1 LQPKPDW
8 KTRLLEHREGAA
20 KGPMWKRVLRIGGGV
35 IFLVLG
41 IIGFFVP
48 ILQGFLFTL
57 IGLTLLS
64 RESRRV
70 RRLLY
75 WLRGRTEIEEPAK
88 AESGKV
94 ADDEALPNPARDVQ
108 PGQGPI
114 A

>member
-1 LQPKPDW
+1 MSTKPDW
-8 KTRLLEHREGAA
+8 KTRLLEHREDAE
-20 KGPMWKRVLRIGGGV
+20 KGPLWKRVLRIGGGV
-35 IFLVLG
+35 TFLVLG

-75 WLRGRTEIEEPAK
+75 WLRGRTELEP
-88 AESGKV
+88 EPVV
-94 ADDEALPNPARDVQ
+94 ADATPAEPEENR
-108 PGQGPI
+108 GG
-114 A
+114 AGNAANERR

>member
-1 LQPKPDW
+1 MSTKPDW
-8 KTRLLEHREGAA
+8 KTRLLEHREDAD
-20 KGPMWKRVLRIGGGV
+20 KGPLWKRVLRIGGGV
-35 IFLVLG
+35 TFLVLG

-75 WLRGRTEIEEPAK
+75 WLRGRVEVEPEPA
-88 AESGKV
+88 V
-94 ADDEALPNPARDVQ
+94 ADATPAAPEENRGGAGNAAN
-108 PGQGPI
+108 GQG
-114 A
+114 